1 MSRIDVRKLMPL
13 FLIPVIVLAM
23 TGVAY
28 AMWYETLKVNVTV
41 NTGEV
46 DVEWSNWSCSDT
58 GIDPGYDKDVGSCDV
73 SEEDYDGEGDVIKL
87 NITLSNT
94 YPCYNVTIYG
104 KVDNIGTIPVKPYQ
118 FFIDN
123 NHNGV
128 FDEGD
133 TLITTDTWYPLDL
146 DDVSG
151 KDVEFMVYLYDDGGR
166 DGSQIDPN
174 GYDTYGIVIHVLQ
187 TASENATYTFHLAFV
202 FAQWNEVTTTPA

>member
-1 MSRIDVRKLMPL
+1 MSRIDVRKLVPL

-46 DVEWSNWSCSDT
+46 DVEWSSWSCTDT
-58 GIDPGYDKDVGSCDV
+58 GTDPGYDKDVGSCSV
-73 SEEDYDGEGDVIKL
+73 IAGDYDEEGDVIKL

-104 KVDNIGTIPVKPYQ
+104 KVDNIGTIPVEPYR
-118 FFIDN
+118 FFLDN

-128 FDEGD
+128 YDEGD
-133 TLITTDTWYPLDL
+133 TAITTDTMYTPDL
-146 DDVSG
+146 DGDG
-151 KDVEFMVYLYDDGGR
+151 KNDVEFMVYLYDDHAC
-166 DGSQIDPN
+166 DGTQIDPN
-174 GYDTYGIVIHVLQ
+174 DYDTYGIVIHVLQ
-187 TASENATYTFHLAFV
+187 DASENATYTLHLAFV